1 MNKKLR
7 ILVSVALLCWL
18 AWRTDWPQIRQ
29 AAPDFRIGP
38 WLAALGLYV
47 VLQMISGLR
56 WQLLARPLGFPGS
69 VWQFTRLYFIGMFFN
84 LFLPTSVGGD
94 VIRAWYLG
102 GRSDVSAFLSVLMD
116 RLSGLAV
123 LLALACVAVVFC
135 PVALPGWI
143 AASVWCTAGA
153 GLAGVILSPA
163 LLQGARRFGKMQKL
177 AERSLVY
184 LQRPLLL
191 METTVLSLFIQAGN
205 IVLVWLV
212 GQAIRAPVPA
222 YYYWI
227 MVPMVTLLTLAPI
240 SLNGMGIREG
250 ATILFLTPLGISHAT
265 ALSLA
270 ILWFAVFTAASLL
283 GGVLY
288 LINGMPKP
296 EILPQAD
303 REYRAAA

>member
-1 MNKKLR
+1 M
-7 ILVSVALLCWL
+7 
-18 AWRTDWPQIRQ
+18 
-29 AAPDFRIGP
+29 
-38 WLAALGLYV
+38 Y
-47 VLQMISGLR
+47 
-56 WQLLARPLGFPGS
+56 
-69 VWQFTRLYFIGMFFN
+69 
-84 LFLPTSVGGD
+84 
-94 VIRAWYLG
+94 
-102 GRSDVSAFLSVLMD
+102 
-116 RLSGLAV
+116 
-123 LLALACVAVVFC
+123 
-135 PVALPGWI
+135 
-143 AASVWCTAGA
+143 
-153 GLAGVILSPA
+153 
-163 LLQGARRFGKMQKL
+163 KL
-177 AERSLVY
+177 AERSLIY

-212 GQAIRAPVPA
+212 GQAIQAPVPA

-270 ILWFAVFTAASLL
+270 ILWFAVFAAASLL